1 MLFFKK
7 KTNQRNKNEMY
18 SKVNAQ
24 LERLGRA
31 YRIEPSLSARDGKA
45 YECTVLRDV
54 HFAERLTERCV
65 VYSFD
70 WMNGDMKQI
79 VCFFDS
85 IWRQFQCGTAENC

>member
-1 MLFFKK
+1 MLSWRDWVGL
-7 KTNQRNKNEMY
+7 TEL
-18 SKVNAQ
+18 S
-24 LERLGRA
+24 LH
-31 YRIEPSLSARDGKA
+31 LSARDGKA
-45 YECTVLRDV
+45 SECTVLRDV

-85 IWRQFQCGTAENC
+85 IWRQFQCGTAENG